1 MYRRILVAYNGAPES
16 RLALDE
22 AVRIA
27 PDASVEVHL
36 AAVVHY
42 PSAYLLAGEY
52 VPEVALAD
60 EREHME
66 ADLKTAHG
74 LLAAKGLNVIDHLV
88 VGEPVDVLTK
98 LVAELGIDL
107 LILGHPRSKSFAL
120 RWWRGSVDAILIER
134 VRCSILV
141 AADPEALIDA
151 RLRRRKAQV
160 AVESLGDAAG
170 IVGVGHQLDR
180 SHVAG
185 LLAEDAT
192 VSLRRDCGGSFASAL
207 RLLRRWRPRSCV
219 CATSAR

>member
-1 MYRRILVAYNGAPES
+1 MYRKILVAYNGAPES

-66 ADLKTAHG
+66 ADLKTAHS
-74 LLAAKGLNVIDHLV
+74 LLAANGINVNDHLV
-88 VGEPVDVLTK
+88 VGEPVDVRTK
-98 LVAELGIDL
+98 QVAELGIDL

-141 AADPEALIDA
+141 AADPK
-151 RLRRRKAQV
+151 R
-160 AVESLGDAAG
+160 
-170 IVGVGHQLDR
+170 
-180 SHVAG
+180 
-185 LLAEDAT
+185 
-192 VSLRRDCGGSFASAL
+192 
-207 RLLRRWRPRSCV
+207 
-219 CATSAR
+219 

>member
-27 PDASVEVHL
+27 PGTSVEVHL

-66 ADLKTAHG
+66 ADLKTAHE
-74 LLAAKGLNVIDHLV
+74 LLAAKGLNVVDHLV

-141 AADPEALIDA
+141 AADPT
-151 RLRRRKAQV
+151 R
-160 AVESLGDAAG
+160 
-170 IVGVGHQLDR
+170 
-180 SHVAG
+180 
-185 LLAEDAT
+185 
-192 VSLRRDCGGSFASAL
+192 
-207 RLLRRWRPRSCV
+207 
-219 CATSAR
+219 

>member
-1 MYRRILVAYNGAPES
+1 MYRKILVAYNGAPES

-66 ADLKTAHG
+66 ADLRTAHG
-74 LLAAKGLNVIDHLV
+74 LLAAKGINVIDHLV

-120 RWWRGSVDAILIER
+120 RWWRGSVDSMLTER
-134 VRCSILV
+134 VHCSILV
-141 AADPEALIDA
+141 AGDRPVSEA
-151 RLRRRKAQV
+151 
-160 AVESLGDAAG
+160 
-170 IVGVGHQLDR
+170 
-180 SHVAG
+180 
-185 LLAEDAT
+185 
-192 VSLRRDCGGSFASAL
+192 
-207 RLLRRWRPRSCV
+207 
-219 CATSAR
+219 

>member
-1 MYRRILVAYNGAPES
+1 MYRKILVAYNGAPES

-74 LLAAKGLNVIDHLV
+74 LLAAKGINVIDHLV

-107 LILGHPRSKSFAL
+107 LILGIRAASRS
-120 RWWRGSVDAILIER
+120 
-134 VRCSILV
+134 RCAGG
-141 AADPEALIDA
+141 AA
-151 RLRRRKAQV
+151 
-160 AVESLGDAAG
+160 
-170 IVGVGHQLDR
+170 R
-180 SHVAG
+180 S
-185 LLAEDAT
+185 T
-192 VSLRRDCGGSFASAL
+192 
-207 RLLRRWRPRSCV
+207 RS
-219 CATSAR
+219 

>member
-1 MYRRILVAYNGAPES
+1 MYRKILVAYNGAPES

-66 ADLKTAHG
+66 TDLKTAHG
-74 LLAAKGLNVIDHLV
+74 VLAAKGINVIDHLV

-120 RWWRGSVDAILIER
+120 RWWRGSVDALLIER
-134 VRCSILV
+134 VRCSIL
-141 AADPEALIDA
+141 I
-151 RLRRRKAQV
+151 
-160 AVESLGDAAG
+160 AAG
-170 IVGVGHQLDR
+170 T
-180 SHVAG
+180 AK
-185 LLAEDAT
+185 A
-192 VSLRRDCGGSFASAL
+192 
-207 RLLRRWRPRSCV
+207 
-219 CATSAR
+219 

>member
-66 ADLKTAHG
+66 GDLKAAHDV
-74 LLAAKGLNVIDHLV
+74 LAAKGLKVIDHLV

-141 AADPEALIDA
+141 AADPK
-151 RLRRRKAQV
+151 R
-160 AVESLGDAAG
+160 
-170 IVGVGHQLDR
+170 
-180 SHVAG
+180 
-185 LLAEDAT
+185 
-192 VSLRRDCGGSFASAL
+192 
-207 RLLRRWRPRSCV
+207 
-219 CATSAR
+219 